1 MSQKEKFKAVRDH
14 MAPILVDRARLEMIN
29 MYKPGTV
36 EPLGEATIG
45 LQISTRPIQSIEGP
59 FIKRDFYACYKVLMP
74 LRPLVPLK
82 DPSAREILQEHVQT
96 KIHATRGSFQ
106 DVKPEGTLVIYW
118 CYDENTEILTS
129 IGWKSIQNIEDKDEV
144 MTLNRE
150 TFELEYQ
157 LPSHIFIN
165 HWSGPMVEFRSKTVD
180 LLVIP
185 EHQMFAKTRYKDWSL
200 ISAREL
206 VGRRVKFTKVGKWTQ
221 GKSMN
226 KDVLR
231 LLGWY
236 ISEGSYQKN
245 WIRIYQLKSEE
256 KRKRIGQIIERLGYK
271 PHFWSRCVAFKADE
285 TLLSLCKESGSH
297 ALEKRIPRQI
307 LSLNKESLKALY
319 GEMMLG
325 DGYDRKNSA
334 QFITSS
340 EQLAG
345 DFQELL
351 LKIGY
356 AGDIEELKKRQ
367 NAYSARQL
375 FHIYIKRKRLMPEMR
390 PREVLSQKSRLT
402 SYDGLI
408 WSVSVPNK
416 IICVRR
422 NGKIMFSGNT
432 DFWVT
437 RDGEVWCEGAEGVWR
452 MVLQLPE
459 GLLQASYLNL
469 RSTLHVKYVV

>member
-118 CYDENTEILTS
+118 I
-129 IGWKSIQNIEDKDEV
+129 
-144 MTLNRE
+144 
-150 TFELEYQ
+150 
-157 LPSHIFIN
+157 
-165 HWSGPMVEFRSKTVD
+165 
-180 LLVIP
+180 
-185 EHQMFAKTRYKDWSL
+185 
-200 ISAREL
+200 
-206 VGRRVKFTKVGKWTQ
+206 
-221 GKSMN
+221 
-226 KDVLR
+226 
-231 LLGWY
+231 
-236 ISEGSYQKN
+236 
-245 WIRIYQLKSEE
+245 
-256 KRKRIGQIIERLGYK
+256 
-271 PHFWSRCVAFKADE
+271 
-285 TLLSLCKESGSH
+285 
-297 ALEKRIPRQI
+297 
-307 LSLNKESLKALY
+307 
-319 GEMMLG
+319 
-325 DGYDRKNSA
+325 
-334 QFITSS
+334 
-340 EQLAG
+340 
-345 DFQELL
+345 
-351 LKIGY
+351 
-356 AGDIEELKKRQ
+356 
-367 NAYSARQL
+367 
-375 FHIYIKRKRLMPEMR
+375 
-390 PREVLSQKSRLT
+390 
-402 SYDGLI
+402 
-408 WSVSVPNK
+408 
-416 IICVRR
+416 
-422 NGKIMFSGNT
+422 